1 MTHFATLN
9 QLNAVHPDRCSPRTA
24 VIGPRNK
31 LEANLDF
38 PLPVFAISIAIWIEP
53 WNVGLCAGTCD
64 SCNLTGPQISPPWTY
79 ILPKVRVCRFF
90 LPIYVPS
97 SVLSGCRSISL
108 NAKSFTGKGCPLQES
123 SKQGEMFCLADIVA
137 DHRTVF
143 GSMVCLGETISG
155 DIRRSLRTGA
165 GSGAW
170 NGWSNNMGQ
179 SCQILMTSSTPPD
192 YARDPSDVY
201 LPGSSF
207 SLYAVTPPP
216 LLQGDRSS
224 SQQAH
229 FAASKDSRSVGSTRS
244 SRSSPTTIILT
255 NHPILKTVRR
265 YSGTRYSSMNS
276 PLRLPNRS

>member
-1 MTHFATLN
+1 MN
-9 QLNAVHPDRCSPRTA
+9 QLDAVHPDRCSPRTA

-255 NHPILKTVRR
+255 NHPTLKTVRR